1 VGGFKAIFDIF
12 PSTWSW
18 ERSGLSQ
25 LYYQLC
31 LGNEPITYSS
41 TRWRSCYVLLYE
53 IISGKKPS
61 DKFLENAQMVGFVL
75 LISLLLFANGNDI
88 YKAIV
93 EVKKQKCNFI
103 CTNQMIAYLCTALQL

>member
-1 VGGFKAIFDIF
+1 MIFSPSTGAYKQVGGFKAILISFQVLGAGK
-12 PSTWSW
+12 
-18 ERSGLSQ
+18 RSGLSQ

-75 LISLLLFANGNDI
+75 LISLLLFANGR
-88 YKAIV
+88 
-93 EVKKQKCNFI
+93 
-103 CTNQMIAYLCTALQL
+103 YLQSNCRK